1 MLINLNFLLFN
12 KRVEDSIAITRL
24 MVLMT
29 RRLRI
34 KQMICEPLLL
44 NAASPQLEITLTV
57 FQFVLFITFSVVFSF
72 NLGYFSFNL
81 GKK

>member
-44 NAASPQLEITLTV
+44 NAASP
-57 FQFVLFITFSVVFSF
+57 
-72 NLGYFSFNL
+72 
-81 GKK
+81 

>member
-24 MVLMT
+24 TVLMT

-44 NAASPQLEITLTV
+44 KRCFTL
-57 FQFVLFITFSVVFSF
+57 IRNHPDCFSVRFVYHIFCGVFF
-72 NLGYFSFNL
+72 
-81 GKK
+81 